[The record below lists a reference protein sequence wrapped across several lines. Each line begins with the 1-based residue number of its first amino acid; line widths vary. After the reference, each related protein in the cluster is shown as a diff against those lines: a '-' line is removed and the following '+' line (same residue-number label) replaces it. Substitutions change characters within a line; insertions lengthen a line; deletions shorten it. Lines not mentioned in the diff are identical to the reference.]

1 MNLSKSKYCSG
12 VQCNKILWLDKYK
25 SDVKE
30 EIDNESVLS
39 NGTKVGELARG
50 LFGSYINIEFNTDL
64 NQMISDT
71 NEAIK
76 NNNCIITEASFLYD
90 NNFCSVD
97 LLKKNGNDYEIYE
110 VKSSTE
116 VSDIYKEDISY
127 QYYVLNNI
135 GLNVVKCCI
144 VYINN
149 QYVRNGELELD
160 KLFNIEDVTE
170 YAKDNLNNV
179 KNKIIEI
186 REYMKQNKEPI
197 MDIGEQCFKPYDCS
211 YFKYCS
217 RHLGENN
224 VFEIRNMQLRSKLKL
239 YNKGIYKFEDLLK
252 EDISDDYKEQIEYEL
267 YDKGD
272 KINVDNIKEFM
283 NTLYYPLYF
292 LDFETFQQSIPL
304 YDGISPYEQ
313 IPFQYSIH
321 YIEKDGDELKHIEYL
336 AEPDVDP
343 RRDLAEHLVKDIPS
357 NACVIAYNMKFEK
370 MVIKKLSTLFSDL
383 SDDLMNIYNNI
394 YDIMIPFKN
403 RDYYN
408 REMQGS
414 FSIKYVLPALFPN
427 DPSLDYHN
435 LEQVHNG
442 SEASNTYSMLGTYSK
457 EEQEKIRKNMLKYC
471 ELDTYAMVKI
481 YNKLKQL

>member
-64 NQMISDT
+64 NQMINDT

-97 LLKKNGNDYEIYE
+97 ILKKNGNNYEIYE

-127 QYYVLNNI
+127 QYYVLNSI

-197 MDIGEQCFKPYDCS
+197 MDIGEQCFKPYDCP

-217 RHLGENN
+217 RHLGDNN
-224 VFEIRNMQLRSKLKL
+224 VFDIRNMQLRSKLKF

-370 MVIKKLSTLFSDL
+370 MVIKKLSTLFNDL

-408 REMQGS
+408 RDMQGS

-427 DPSLDYHN
+427 DPSLNYHN

-457 EEQEKIRKNMLKYC
+457 EEQEKVRKNMLKYC